1 MIVGSAQCS
10 DTIGDR
16 VMKTQ
21 QLNNDDNSFSN
32 PPSEEEAQCIPVVSS
47 SHSINVSSNH
57 TAASQ
62 HGGSSRLSTSKESS
76 GTSHSSSQSSYFLV
90 SSPYLYHFLVLVLLT
105 FAQSAGK
112 PHQKLLLYYNL
123 WNTARVLVN
132 PTSPIGTHIFNERKA
147 SCFKWGM
154 LAGQRQLLWQG
165 TNLSYLIH
173 DSSNSLNAYF
183 LALFDKDSLVT
194 LLSKPLVEHT
204 FSIQCIDFLLSGSM

>member
-1 MIVGSAQCS
+1 MLFILRRVLICVSIISYKNWSESKLTINLNSYFDYFQFFSDIHADRLNQQRSCKTRQLRRRKWQNRINSWNSEAENHNQNQKHSMIVGSAQCS

-21 QLNNDDNSFSN
+21 QLNNDDKNSFSN

-57 TAASQ
+57 HTAASQ

-76 GTSHSSSQSSYFLV
+76 GTSHNSSQSSYFLV

-123 WNTARVLVN
+123 
-132 PTSPIGTHIFNERKA
+132 
-147 SCFKWGM
+147 
-154 LAGQRQLLWQG
+154 
-165 TNLSYLIH
+165 
-173 DSSNSLNAYF
+173 
-183 LALFDKDSLVT
+183 
-194 LLSKPLVEHT
+194 
-204 FSIQCIDFLLSGSM
+204 

>member
-1 MIVGSAQCS
+1 MNLISYFNYFNFFSDIHADRLNQQRPCKTRQLRRRKWQNRINSWNSEAENHNQNQKHSMIVGSAQCS

-76 GTSHSSSQSSYFLV
+76 GTSHSSSSQSSYFLV

-112 PHQKLLLYYNL
+112 PRQKIITIL
-123 WNTARVLVN
+123 RFMKHHK
-132 PTSPIGTHIFNERKA
+132 SF
-147 SCFKWGM
+147 C
-154 LAGQRQLLWQG
+154 
-165 TNLSYLIH
+165 
-173 DSSNSLNAYF
+173 
-183 LALFDKDSLVT
+183 
-194 LLSKPLVEHT
+194 
-204 FSIQCIDFLLSGSM
+204 

>member
-47 SHSINVSSNH
+47 SHSINVSSNHH

-112 PHQKLLLYYNL
+112 PRQKLLLYYNL
-123 WNTARVLVN
+123 WNTVRVLVLTQ
-132 PTSPIGTHIFNERKA
+132 P
-147 SCFKWGM
+147 
-154 LAGQRQLLWQG
+154 LL
-165 TNLSYLIH
+165 L
-173 DSSNSLNAYF
+173 
-183 LALFDKDSLVT
+183 
-194 LLSKPLVEHT
+194 EHT
-204 FSIQCIDFLLSGSM
+204 YSMNAKHHALSGVCWLDSRGCSGRLLIYPT

>member
-32 PPSEEEAQCIPVVSS
+32 LPSEEEAQCIPVVSS

-76 GTSHSSSQSSYFLV
+76 GTSHSSSSQSSYFLV
-90 SSPYLYHFLVLVLLT
+90 SSPYFYHFLVLVLLT

-112 PHQKLLLYYNL
+112 PRQKIITIL
-123 WNTARVLVN
+123 RFMKHHK
-132 PTSPIGTHIFNERKA
+132 SF
-147 SCFKWGM
+147 C
-154 LAGQRQLLWQG
+154 
-165 TNLSYLIH
+165 
-173 DSSNSLNAYF
+173 
-183 LALFDKDSLVT
+183 
-194 LLSKPLVEHT
+194 
-204 FSIQCIDFLLSGSM
+204 

>member
-1 MIVGSAQCS
+1 MIVGAQCS

-32 PPSEEEAQCIPVVSS
+32 PPSEAQCIPSTVVSS

-112 PHQKLLLYYNL
+112 PRQKLLLFYYDV
-123 WNTARVLVN
+123 RD
-132 PTSPIGTHIFNERKA
+132 P
-147 SCFKWGM
+147 
-154 LAGQRQLLWQG
+154 
-165 TNLSYLIH
+165 
-173 DSSNSLNAYF
+173 
-183 LALFDKDSLVT
+183 
-194 LLSKPLVEHT
+194 
-204 FSIQCIDFLLSGSM
+204 